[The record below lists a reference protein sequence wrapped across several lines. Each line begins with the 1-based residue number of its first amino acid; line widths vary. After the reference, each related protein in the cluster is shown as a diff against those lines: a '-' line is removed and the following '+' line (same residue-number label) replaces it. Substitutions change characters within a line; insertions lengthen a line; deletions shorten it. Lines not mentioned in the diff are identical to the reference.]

1 MKFKEAIGL
10 LLAGII
16 LGVCLTLWGNAIKES
31 AEKKEGEV
39 ASVKWKTNHFMLN
52 ESNLMDELIAQGI
65 SFPEIVQA
73 QAVLETGHFKSYAC
87 KTQNNLFGLR
97 KSDGT
102 YMSFEHWTDAVAA
115 YKRYI
120 QKWKAPPNDYYHYL
134 DSMGYA
140 EDTSYTTKLKQIVN
154 QK

>member
-1 MKFKEAIGL
+1 M
-10 LLAGII
+10 
-16 LGVCLTLWGNAIKES
+16 CLTLWGNAIKES

-52 ESNLMDELIAQGI
+52 ESNLMDELIAQGVE
-65 SFPEIVQA
+65 FPEIVQA